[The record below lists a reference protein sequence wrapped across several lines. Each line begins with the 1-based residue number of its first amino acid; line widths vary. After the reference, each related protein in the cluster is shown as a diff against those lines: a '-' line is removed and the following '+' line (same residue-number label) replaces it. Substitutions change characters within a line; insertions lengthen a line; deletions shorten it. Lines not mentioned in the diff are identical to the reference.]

1 MLNRSLSPALNEID
15 SIDFI
20 KPKTYDINQHVKLY
34 HMGNVPNETARV
46 DFYFHAGT
54 TVGKRGVSALTNG
67 ILLSGTAEKTSVEL
81 HNAIDYLGGYFES
94 GIGQENG
101 LVTMYAL
108 RENMLPIL
116 HILHDA
122 ITNVAFHTH
131 EFEDLLN
138 ERKQK
143 FKVSLEKVS
152 FLAQRAFQ
160 ERLFNDSPY
169 GRITEITDFDSISID
184 ELKSFHR
191 DNYLNGL
198 KKVVVIGNFSQD
210 DIDALIDLCGK
221 WAQPAPATYFNTPI
235 NLKEKYHFTK
245 EGALQTAIR
254 VGRSFVNKTHE
265 DFEEFLV
272 LNTILG
278 DYFGSR
284 LMGNIREDKGYTYG
298 IGSMVVELQKSGYFL
313 IATEVGAEHTEATLT
328 EIKKEFERLQNELVS
343 EEELSL
349 VKSYML
355 GQLLKSADGAYAMM
369 DLHLSVEPF
378 EISLDY
384 YNESIERIKGCSPER
399 IQELAKKYLN
409 WNEMTVVS
417 AG

>member
-1 MLNRSLSPALNEID
+1 
-15 SIDFI
+15 
-20 KPKTYDINQHVKLY
+20 
-34 HMGNVPNETARV
+34 
-46 DFYFHAGT
+46 
-54 TVGKRGVSALTNG
+54 
-67 ILLSGTAEKTSVEL
+67 
-81 HNAIDYLGGYFES
+81 
-94 GIGQENG
+94 
-101 LVTMYAL
+101 
-108 RENMLPIL
+108 
-116 HILHDA
+116 
-122 ITNVAFHTH
+122 
-131 EFEDLLN
+131 
-138 ERKQK
+138 
-143 FKVSLEKVS
+143 
-152 FLAQRAFQ
+152 
-160 ERLFNDSPY
+160 
-169 GRITEITDFDSISID
+169 
-184 ELKSFHR
+184 
-191 DNYLNGL
+191 
-198 KKVVVIGNFSQD
+198 VIGNFSQD

>member
-1 MLNRSLSPALNEID
+1 MLDRTSSPQLNEIET
-15 SIDFI
+15 IDFV

-46 DFYFHAGT
+46 DFYFHAGST
-54 TVGKRGVSALTNG
+54 IGKQGAAGLTNG
-67 ILLSGTAEKTSVEL
+67 ILLSGTAEKSSVEI
-81 HNAIDYLGGYFES
+81 HEAIDNLGGYYES
-94 GIGQENG
+94 GIGQENAI
-101 LVTMYAL
+101 VTMYAL
-108 RENMLPIL
+108 RKNMLPIIQ
-116 HILHDA
+116 ILQDA
-122 ITNVAFHTH
+122 ITNVAFHAH
-131 EFEDLLN
+131 EVEELIN

-143 FKVSLEKVS
+143 FKVSMEKVS
-152 FLAQRAFQ
+152 FLAQRCFQ
-160 ERLFNDSPY
+160 QRLFNNSPY
-169 GRITEITDFDSISID
+169 GRITELEDFDSISIQ
-184 ELKSFHR
+184 ELKAFH
-191 DNYLNGL
+191 NEHYLNGL
-198 KKVVVIGNFSQD
+198 KKVIVIGNFTPD
-210 DIDALIDLCGK
+210 DIDALIDLIGK
-221 WAQPAPATYFNTPI
+221 WSQEAPSQYTTPPS
-235 NLKEKYHFTK
+235 NLREKYHFTK
-245 EGALQTAIR
+245 KGALQTAVR
-254 VGRSFVNKTHE
+254 VGRTLFNKSHP

-313 IATEVGAEHTEATLT
+313 VATEVGAEHTEATLN

-343 EEELSL
+343 DEELSL

-369 DLHLSVEPF
+369 DLHLSVEPYD
-378 EISLDY
+378 ISLDY
-384 YNESIERIKGCSPER
+384 FNESIEKIKKCTPER

-409 WNEMTVVS
+409 WNDMTIVS